1 MRRNAM
7 KNKFRVLA
15 INPGST
21 STKIAV
27 YDNEEL
33 LFEQVVRYSNE
44 ELAPFSSVI
53 EQYEFRK
60 NGILQMLHERDVSIE
75 SLDAVVG
82 RGGLLKPIAGGTYA
96 VNDAML
102 TALRLAER
110 GEHASNLG
118 GVIAKE
124 IANKQNIPS
133 YIVDPVVVDELADI
147 ARISG
152 LPGYDRLSTF
162 HALNQKAV
170 ARKISKEIGKSY
182 EAANL
187 IIAHMG
193 GGITVGVHQGGQVID
208 VNDGLYGEGPFS
220 PERTGGLPT
229 GHMLALCFSGKYT
242 LSEVKKIIAG
252 KGGLVAYLGT
262 NDGREV
268 GKMVE
273 AGDAK
278 AKLVYEAMAYQIAKE
293 IAADAAVLCGRVDAI
308 VLTGGLAY
316 DKMLVK
322 MISERVR
329 FIAEVKIVP
338 GEHEMIAL
346 TEGALRVL
354 RGEEQAK
361 EYK

>member
-1 MRRNAM
+1 M
-7 KNKFRVLA
+7 KNNFRILS

-44 ELAPFSSVI
+44 ELAPYESVI
-53 EQYEFRK
+53 GQYEFRK
-60 NGILQMLHERDVSIE
+60 NGIIQMLIEKAVSLE
-75 SLDAVVG
+75 SLDAIVG
-82 RGGLLKPIAGGTYA
+82 RGGLLKPIAGGTYV
-96 VNDAML
+96 VNDAMVE
-102 TALRLAER
+102 ALRLAER

-118 GVIAKE
+118 GVIAKK
-124 IANKQNIPS
+124 IADKLNIPS
-133 YIVDPVVVDELADI
+133 YIVDPVVVDELSDI
-147 ARISG
+147 ARVSG
-152 LPGYDRLSTF
+152 LPGHDRSSIF

-170 ARKISKEIGKSY
+170 ARKISKELGKSY
-182 EAANL
+182 EEANL
-187 IIAHMG
+187 IVAHMG
-193 GGITVGVHQGGQVID
+193 GGVTVGVHQGGQVID

-229 GHMLALCFSGKYT
+229 GQMLDLCFSGKYT
-242 LSEVKKIIAG
+242 ISEVKKIIAG
-252 KGGLVAYLGT
+252 KSGLVGYLGT

-268 GKMVE
+268 GKMIQ
-273 AGDAK
+273 AGDGK
-278 AKLVYEAMAYQIAKE
+278 AKLIYEAMAYQIAKE
-293 IAADAAVLCGRVDAI
+293 IAADAAVLYGKVDAI
-308 VLTGGLAY
+308 ILTGGLAY

-322 MISERVR
+322 LISDRVQ
-329 FIAEVKIVP
+329 FIADIKVVP

>member
-1 MRRNAM
+1 MEYKYRI
-7 KNKFRVLA
+7 LA

-27 YDNEEL
+27 YDNQEL
-33 LFEQVVRYSNE
+33 VFEKVVRYSNE
-44 ELAPFSSVI
+44 ELAPFESVI

-60 NGILQMLHERDVSIE
+60 NGILQLLGENDIDIADF
-75 SLDAVVG
+75 DAIVG
-82 RGGLLKPIAGGTYA
+82 RGGLLKPIEGGTYA

-102 TALRLAER
+102 EYLRIAER

-124 IANKQNIPS
+124 IADKLGIPA

-152 LPGYDRLSTF
+152 LPGYDRVSIF

-170 ARKISKEIGKSY
+170 ARKIAKQLGKTY

-193 GGITVGVHQGGQVID
+193 GGITVGVHQGGKVID

-220 PERTGGLPT
+220 PERTGTIPM
-229 GHMLALCFSGKYT
+229 GHMLELSFSGKYT
-242 LSEVKKIIAG
+242 IGEVKKKIAG
-252 KGGLVAYLGT
+252 KGGLVAYLDT

-268 GKMVE
+268 VKMIE
-273 AGDAK
+273 AGNTK

-293 IAADAAVLCGRVDAI
+293 ISADAAVLNGKVDAI
-308 VLTGGLAY
+308 VLAGGLAY
-316 DKMLVK
+316 DKLLVK
-322 MISERVR
+322 LIADRVR
-329 FIAEVKIVP
+329 FIADVVVVP
-338 GEHEMIAL
+338 GEDEMIAL

-354 RGEEQAK
+354 RGEEKAK
-361 EYK
+361 VYK

>member
-1 MRRNAM
+1 M
-7 KNKFRVLA
+7 KDIFRVLA

-27 YDNEEL
+27 YDNENL

-44 ELAPFSSVI
+44 ELSPFDTI
-53 EQYEFRK
+53 IDQYEFRK
-60 NGILQMLHERDVSIE
+60 SGILQMLAEKNVALE

-82 RGGLLKPIAGGTYA
+82 RGGLLKSIAGGTYA
-96 VNDAML
+96 VNAAML
-102 TALRLAER
+102 DALRLAER

-124 IANKQNIPS
+124 IGDKLSIPS

-147 ARISG
+147 ARVSG
-152 LPGYDRLSTF
+152 LPGYDRRSIF

-170 ARKISKEIGKSY
+170 ARRISRELGKSY
-182 EAANL
+182 DQANL

-193 GGITVGVHQGGQVID
+193 GGITVGVHQGGRVID
-208 VNDGLYGEGPFS
+208 VNDALYGEGPFS
-220 PERTGGLPT
+220 PERVGSVPT
-229 GHMLALCFSGKYT
+229 GHMLELCFCGRYT
-242 LSEVKKIIAG
+242 QSEVKKLIAG

-268 GKMVE
+268 VKRIE
-273 AGDAK
+273 AGDGK

-293 IAADAAVLCGRVDAI
+293 IAADAAVLYGNVDAI

-316 DKMLVK
+316 DQMLVRL
-322 MISERVR
+322 IAERVR
-329 FIAEVKIVP
+329 FIAEVKVVP

-354 RGEEQAK
+354 RGEEAAK
-361 EYK
+361 EY

>member
-1 MRRNAM
+1 M
-7 KNKFRVLA
+7 KNNFRILA

-44 ELAPFSSVI
+44 ELALFESI
-53 EQYEFRK
+53 IGQYEFRK
-60 NGILQMLHERDVSIE
+60 NGILQILKDRGISIE
-75 SLDAVVG
+75 SLDAIVG

-96 VNDAML
+96 VNDSMIE
-102 TALRLAER
+102 ALRLAER
-110 GEHASNLG
+110 GEHASNIG
-118 GVIAKE
+118 GVIARE
-124 IANKQNIPS
+124 IADKLGIPS
-133 YIVDPVVVDELADI
+133 FIVDPVVVDELTDI
-147 ARISG
+147 ARVSG
-152 LPGYDRLSTF
+152 LPGYDRVSIF

-170 ARKISKEIGKSY
+170 ARKISKELGKSY
-182 EAANL
+182 DEANL

-193 GGITVGVHQGGQVID
+193 GGVTVGVHQNGEVID

-220 PERTGGLPT
+220 PERTGGLPN
-229 GHMLALCFSGKYT
+229 GHLIDLCFSGKYT
-242 LSEVKKIIAG
+242 PGEVRKIISS

-268 GKMVE
+268 GKMIE
-273 AGDAK
+273 NGDGK
-278 AKLVYEAMAYQIAKE
+278 AKLVYSAMAYQIAKE
-293 IAADAAVLCGRVDAI
+293 IAADAAVLFGKVDAI

-316 DKMLVK
+316 DKVLVE
-322 MISERVR
+322 MIADRVC
-329 FIAEVKIVP
+329 FIADVRIVP

-354 RGEEQAK
+354 RGEEKVK

>member
-1 MRRNAM
+1 M
-7 KNKFRVLA
+7 KNKLRVLA

-44 ELAPFSSVI
+44 ELAPFASVI
-53 EQYEFRK
+53 GQYEFRK
-60 NGILQMLHERDVSIE
+60 NGILQMLQERDVAIE

-82 RGGLLKPIAGGTYA
+82 RGGLLRPIAGGTYA
-96 VNDAML
+96 VNDVML
-102 TALRLAER
+102 EALRLAER

-124 IANKQNIPS
+124 IADQLNIPS
-133 YIVDPVVVDELADI
+133 YIVDPVVVDELTDI
-147 ARISG
+147 ARVSG

-170 ARKISKEIGKSY
+170 ARRISKELGKSY
-182 EAANL
+182 ETANL

-229 GHMLALCFSGKYT
+229 GHMLDLCFSGRYT
-242 LSEVKKIIAG
+242 LNEVKKIIAG

-268 GKMVE
+268 GKMIE
-273 AGDAK
+273 AGDGK

-293 IAADAAVLCGRVDAI
+293 IAGDAAVLYGKVDAI

-316 DKMLVK
+316 DKML
-322 MISERVR
+322 IELIADRVQ
-329 FIAEVKIVP
+329 FIADVKIVP

>member
-1 MRRNAM
+1 MM
-7 KNKFRVLA
+7 KDIFRILA

-21 STKIAV
+21 STKVAV
-27 YDNEEL
+27 YDNEIL

-44 ELAPFSSVI
+44 DLAPFESVI
-53 EQYEFRK
+53 AQYEFRK
-60 NGILQMLHERDVSIE
+60 NGILEMLADKGVALE

-82 RGGLLKPIAGGTYA
+82 RGGLLKPISGGTYA
-96 VNDAML
+96 VNATML
-102 TALRLAER
+102 EALRLAER

-124 IANKQNIPS
+124 IGDKLHIPS

-147 ARISG
+147 ARVSG
-152 LPGYDRLSTF
+152 IPGYDRLSTF

-170 ARKISKEIGKSY
+170 ARRISKELGKSY
-182 EAANL
+182 DKANL

-193 GGITVGVHQGGQVID
+193 GGITVGAHQGGRVIE

-220 PERTGGLPT
+220 PERAGSVPT
-229 GHMLALCFSGKYT
+229 GHMLDLCFSGEHT
-242 LSEVKKIIAG
+242 SNEVKKIIAG

-268 GKMVE
+268 VKRIE

-293 IAADAAVLCGRVDAI
+293 IAADAAVLFGKVDAI

-316 DKMLVK
+316 DKLLVQL
-322 MISERVR
+322 ITERVR
-329 FIAEVKIVP
+329 FIAEVKVVP

-354 RGEEQAK
+354 RGEETAK
-361 EYK
+361 EY

>member
-1 MRRNAM
+1 M

-33 LFEQVVRYSNE
+33 LFEHVVRYSNE
-44 ELAPFSSVI
+44 ELAPFDSVI
-53 EQYEFRK
+53 GQYEFRK
-60 NGILQMLHERDVSIE
+60 NGIIQILQERSVSIE
-75 SLDAVVG
+75 SFDAVVG

-102 TALRLAER
+102 EALRLAER

-124 IANKQNIPS
+124 IADKLNIPS

-147 ARISG
+147 ARVSG

-170 ARKISKEIGKSY
+170 ARRISKELGKSY
-182 EAANL
+182 EDANL

-193 GGITVGVHQGGQVID
+193 GGITVGVHQGGRVID

-229 GHMLALCFSGKYT
+229 GHMLELCYSGKYT

-268 GKMVE
+268 GKMIE
-273 AGDAK
+273 AGNKK
-278 AKLVYEAMAYQIAKE
+278 AKLVYEAMAYQITKE
-293 IAADAAVLCGRVDAI
+293 IAGDAAVLYGKVDAI
-308 VLTGGLAY
+308 ILTGGLAY

-322 MISERVR
+322 MIAERVK
-329 FIAEVKIVP
+329 FIADVKIVP

>member
-1 MRRNAM
+1 M
-7 KNKFRVLA
+7 KNNFRVLS

-44 ELAPFSSVI
+44 ELAPFESVI
-53 EQYEFRK
+53 GQYEFRK
-60 NGILQMLHERDVSIE
+60 NGILQMLKDNSVSIE
-75 SLDAVVG
+75 SLDAIVG
-82 RGGLLKPIAGGTYA
+82 RGGLLKPIPGGTYA
-96 VNDAML
+96 VNDAMIE
-102 TALRLAER
+102 ALRLAER

-118 GVIAKE
+118 GVIAKK
-124 IANKQNIPS
+124 IADKLSIPS
-133 YIVDPVVVDELADI
+133 YIVDPVVVDELSDI
-147 ARISG
+147 ARVSG
-152 LPGYDRLSTF
+152 LPDHDRSSIF

-170 ARKISKEIGKSY
+170 ARKISKELGKPY
-182 EAANL
+182 EEANL
-187 IIAHMG
+187 IVAHMG
-193 GGITVGVHQGGQVID
+193 GGVTVGVHQGGQVID

-229 GHMLALCFSGKYT
+229 GQMLDLCFSGKYT
-242 LSEVKKIIAG
+242 ISEVKKIIAG
-252 KGGLVAYLGT
+252 KSGLVGYLGT

-268 GKMVE
+268 GKMIQ
-273 AGDAK
+273 AGNEK
-278 AKLVYEAMAYQIAKE
+278 AKLIYEAMAYQIAKE
-293 IAADAAVLCGRVDAI
+293 IAADAAVLYGKVDAI
-308 VLTGGLAY
+308 ILTGGLAY

-322 MISERVR
+322 LISDRVQ
-329 FIAEVKIVP
+329 FIADIKVVP